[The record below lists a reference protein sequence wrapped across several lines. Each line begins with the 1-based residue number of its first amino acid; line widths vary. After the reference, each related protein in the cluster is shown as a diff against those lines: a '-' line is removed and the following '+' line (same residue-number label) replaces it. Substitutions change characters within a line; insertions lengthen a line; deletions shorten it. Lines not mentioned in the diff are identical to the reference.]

1 MVPLMG
7 LTSTSAVSKV
17 RKQDII
23 IGKNYLQEDELKALK
38 LIVEQYLAYVEAQAL
53 AHRPMYMKDWKERL
67 DLILKLNERNV
78 LEGPDKISHELAI
91 EKAESEYVKFKEI
104 EKEQIHLESIKE
116 LDKDIRLIN
125 NK

>member
-1 MVPLMG
+1 
-7 LTSTSAVSKV
+7 
-17 RKQDII
+17 
-23 IGKNYLQEDELKALK
+23 
-38 LIVEQYLAYVEAQAL
+38 
-53 AHRPMYMKDWKERL
+53 MYMKDWKERL

-78 LEGPDKISHELAI
+78 LEGPGKISHELAI

-125 NK
+125 KK